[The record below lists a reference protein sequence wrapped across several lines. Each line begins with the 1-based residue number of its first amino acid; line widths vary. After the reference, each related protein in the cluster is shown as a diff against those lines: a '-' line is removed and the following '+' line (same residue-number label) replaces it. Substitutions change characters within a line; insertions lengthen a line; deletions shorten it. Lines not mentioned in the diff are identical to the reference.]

1 MLPPLTDNPVT
12 TIFDF
17 VHDQRTWR
25 RNSFSAGSC
34 GLSRSSAG
42 GPISV
47 ICPLE
52 RKAIRCEISRANLSS
67 CVTMT
72 IIIRSRTSERM
83 TSRTSPTSSGS
94 SAEVISHLRAETDP
108 FQQTLREILDFG
120 RRSLMR
126 ERRTKTD
133 VLHGGHVRKEI
144 ELLEHDPHLLPQRSN
159 SRPRHPGSD
168 PADPCPVPEGIPV
181 QPDLSGV
188 VLLEEVDAPEKG
200 GLP

>member
-1 MLPPLTDNPVT
+1 
-12 TIFDF
+12 
-17 VHDQRTWR
+17 
-25 RNSFSAGSC
+25 
-34 GLSRSSAG
+34 
-42 GPISV
+42 
-47 ICPLE
+47 
-52 RKAIRCEISRANLSS
+52 
-67 CVTMT
+67 
-72 IIIRSRTSERM
+72 
-83 TSRTSPTSSGS
+83 
-94 SAEVISHLRAETDP
+94 VISIKEHHLGTHRQRPRNRHPLLLSTRELVWVGPHLRAETNP

-120 RRSLMR
+120 RRSLVR

-144 ELLEHDPHLLPQRSN
+144 ELLEHDPHLLPQRSY